1 MVVKQQNIKI
11 KRTFQ
16 KQPDLKYITYKG
28 LGIGLTVDFS
38 NVINENM
45 NHRIKMLRENNCQPK
60 IM

>member
-16 KQPDLKYITYKG
+16 KQPDLKYITYKR
-28 LGIGLTVDFS
+28 LGIALTVDFS

-45 NHRIKMLRENNCQPK
+45 GNRQIESKC
-60 IM
+60 

>member
-45 NHRIKMLRENNCQPK
+45 GNRQIESKC
-60 IM
+60 